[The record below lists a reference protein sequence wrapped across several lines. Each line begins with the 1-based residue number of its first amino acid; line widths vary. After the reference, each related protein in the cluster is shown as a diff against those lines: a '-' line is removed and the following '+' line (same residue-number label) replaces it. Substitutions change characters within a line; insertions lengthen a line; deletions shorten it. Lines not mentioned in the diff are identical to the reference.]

1 VLVLVDLDGTV
12 YTRSG
17 LIDGA
22 VEALAEL
29 RAAGHVLRFLT
40 NTDSHPTASLLA
52 TLVERGVPVREGELF
67 TSVTAAEALLAAAL
81 LAKPGNVQ
89 VLPVTNKAVA
99 AELATRF
106 PMAPG
111 GVHTPAPAA
120 GGAQGLPSG
129 GAQVAADRGVHASAA
144 GGVRVPA
151 AGDVHVSV
159 ASTGVTHVVVGDVR
173 STLSYQLLD
182 AAFRALRAGAELVAL
197 QKGRFYLDD
206 AGAHMDT
213 GAMVAALEFAA
224 GVPATVVGKPSV
236 GFLDLAVRSAGRPFP
251 PDQICVVGD
260 DVLSDVRMGRDAG
273 VRTVLVRTGKY
284 ALQREMPDAPA
295 PDHEID
301 SLAVLPALLRSFG

>member
-1 VLVLVDLDGTV
+1 MLVLVDLDGTV

-22 VEALAEL
+22 VEALAKL

-40 NTDSHPTASLLA
+40 NTDSHPTASLRA
-52 TLVERGVPVREGELF
+52 TLVERGVPIHEGELF
-67 TSVTAAEALLAAAL
+67 TAVTAAEALLAGAL
-81 LAKPGNVQ
+81 LARPGDIQ

-99 AELATRF
+99 ADLATRF
-106 PMAPG
+106 PTTPG
-111 GVHTPAPAA
+111 VVHRTPP
-120 GGAQGLPSG
+120 GGAQAP
-129 GAQVAADRGVHASAA
+129 ADR
-144 GGVRVPA
+144 
-151 AGDVHVSV
+151 DVHVPV
-159 ASTGVTHVVVGDVR
+159 ASAGVTTHVVVGDVR
-173 STLSYQLLD
+173 STLSYELLD

-206 AGAHMDT
+206 AGAHVDT
-213 GAMVAALEFAA
+213 GAIVAALEFAA

-236 GFLDLAVRSAGRPFP
+236 AFLDLAVRSAGRPLP
-251 PDQICVVGD
+251 PDQICMVGD

-284 ALQREMPDAPA
+284 ALQREVPGAPA

-301 SLAVLPALLRSFG
+301 SLAVLPALLRGSG

>member
-29 RAAGHVLRFLT
+29 RAAGHVLCFLT
-40 NTDSHPTASLLA
+40 NTDSHPTASLRA
-52 TLVERGVPVREGELF
+52 TLVERGVPIHEGELF
-67 TSVTAAEALLAAAL
+67 TAVTAAEAL

-89 VLPVTNKAVA
+89 VLPVTSRDVA
-99 AELATRF
+99 ADLATRF
-106 PMAPG
+106 PTTPG
-111 GVHTPAPAA
+111 VVHRTPP
-120 GGAQGLPSG
+120 GGAQAP
-129 GAQVAADRGVHASAA
+129 ADR
-144 GGVRVPA
+144 
-151 AGDVHVSV
+151 DVHVPV
-159 ASTGVTHVVVGDVR
+159 ASGGVTTHVVVGDVR
-173 STLSYQLLD
+173 STLSYELLD

-206 AGAHMDT
+206 AGAHVDT
-213 GAMVAALEFAA
+213 GAIVAALEFAA

-236 GFLDLAVRSAGRPFP
+236 AFLELAARSAARPFP

-260 DVLSDVRMGRDAG
+260 DVLSDIRMGRDAG
-273 VRTVLVRTGKY
+273 ARTVLVRTGKY
-284 ALQREMPDAPA
+284 ALQREVPGALA

-301 SLAVLPALLRSFG
+301 SLAVLPALLRGFG